1 MKKLYPNLSILWI
14 ALFSMAILAVG
25 QAQSVCN
32 ENTFGN
38 AKDPNTLEY
47 DNIVSLYHATMIKD
61 ASGDLRVWG
70 ASAAPNGTDHQLSPR
85 TVKPSNGYNYE
96 GEVLKFTGGAHNTD
110 RMQFMLLST
119 EGLYVWGKEGILISE
134 DLTSDPS
141 FQKLSA
147 IDTAG
152 KGSNYSG
159 DRYSLPNDVT
169 PEDVNMLF
177 GTKDAV
183 GITTTDGAAWVLA
196 VDKSSYGDGSDKSDN
211 QWHRVMM
218 DDRDPLTDVV
228 AMRGTYRGMMALTL
242 SGEVYT
248 WGEGVYLGD
257 GDGPKNLA
265 YATKMT
271 LPNESKPKMI
281 GMTNA
286 GSSRTARSH
295 YILTQG
301 GRLYSLGQNDMK
313 QLGDFTT
320 DEQKNWDQVKK
331 SENEEMDGVRWMS
344 VQEHSWYVA
353 AVSVI
358 TANKKLYS
366 WGSNSKN
373 MIGTDEEDVPSN
385 PVFMP
390 GGLDKEDEILAVS
403 QGGHTT
409 MVIREC
415 SSKFGYV
422 GHKIHGSM
430 ADGNSV
436 EGHVSE
442 YDFDRTAGISIC
454 GAVLSDMPDMISAE
468 IDIPCGDSTVDLNA
482 IYNGD
487 PSDIEWYVE
496 DNRNAD
502 KVDNPDSAEIGTYY
516 AFLKDYEKC
525 PNVYAVVEVKKS
537 QCIQLS
543 GKVFVDNNA
552 DTVQQSGEE
561 SLTDV
566 IVKLMDGE
574 TEIASTTTDADGDY
588 SFEVD
593 TGADRKS

>member
-1 MKKLYPNLSILWI
+1 MKKLYPNLSMLWI

-38 AKDPNTLEY
+38 AEDPNTLEY

-141 FQKLSA
+141 FQKLGA
-147 IDTAG
+147 IETAG

-169 PEDVNMLF
+169 PEDVKMLF

-211 QWHRVMM
+211 PWHRVIM
-218 DDRDPLTDVV
+218 DDRDPLTDVG
-228 AMRGTYRGMMALTL
+228 AMRGTYRGMMALTS
-242 SGEVYT
+242 SGKVYT

-320 DEQKNWDQVKK
+320 EDRTKWVRVRQ
-331 SENEEMDGVRWMS
+331 SEDDAMGGVRWMS
-344 VQEHSWYVA
+344 VQEHSWYLA

-358 TANKKLYS
+358 TEDKKLYS
-366 WGSNSKN
+366 WGANSRR
-373 MIGTDEEDVPSN
+373 MIGVHYEGDPEDIPPSD
-385 PVFMP
+385 PVYMP
-390 GGLDKEDEILAVS
+390 GGLDKEVDEILAVS

-422 GHKIHGSM
+422 GHKIYGSM
-430 ADGNSV
+430 ADGNSDEDYV
-436 EGHVSE
+436 ET
-442 YDFDRTAGISIC
+442 YDFDRTAGINIC
-454 GAVLSDMPDMISAE
+454 GATLSDMPDMVSAE
-468 IDIPCGDSTVDLNA
+468 IDIPCGESTVDLNSA
-482 IYNGD
+482 YNGD
-487 PSDIEWYVE
+487 PLEIEWYLGDDRESTRV
-496 DNRNAD
+496 D
-502 KVDNPDSAEIGTYY
+502 KPDSAEIGTYY
-516 AFLKDYEKC
+516 AFVKDYEKC
-525 PNVYAVVEVKKS
+525 RS
-537 QCIQLS
+537 
-543 GKVFVDNNA
+543 
-552 DTVQQSGEE
+552 EE
-561 SLTDV
+561 
-566 IVKLMDGE
+566 
-574 TEIASTTTDADGDY
+574 
-588 SFEVD
+588 
-593 TGADRKS
+593 RR